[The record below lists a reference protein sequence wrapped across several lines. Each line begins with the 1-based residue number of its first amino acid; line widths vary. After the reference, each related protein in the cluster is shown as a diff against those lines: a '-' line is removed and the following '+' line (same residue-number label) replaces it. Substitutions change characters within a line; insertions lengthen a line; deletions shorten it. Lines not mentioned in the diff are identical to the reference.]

1 MQTDSHMDFSD
12 NFDVGLVD
20 MFHKTENDYAV
31 LSTYVTDIEQNNKDP
46 NNVPHLCMVEF
57 TSSIRNWGT
66 KECTNLRKPKL
77 TNGTCLLCEKF
88 VCIRCSH
95 LMSYLNITL
104 LKYYYITNLCA
115 AMWGAGLSFHRCH
128 AEVNVPV
135 DPYLDNVFDGEEGSR
150 GIRFFTHGYDVY
162 TPHRVLVTHDYVS
175 RNTLVAFY
183 SFVLL
188 LIILYNSLE
197 IVAPRCTYI
206 FSTSNSQVQLI
217 YFVDFLFVLITVNQH
232 HR

>member
-1 MQTDSHMDFSD
+1 
-12 NFDVGLVD
+12 
-20 MFHKTENDYAV
+20 
-31 LSTYVTDIEQNNKDP
+31 
-46 NNVPHLCMVEF
+46 
-57 TSSIRNWGT
+57 
-66 KECTNLRKPKL
+66 
-77 TNGTCLLCEKF
+77 
-88 VCIRCSH
+88 
-95 LMSYLNITL
+95 
-104 LKYYYITNLCA
+104 
-115 AMWGAGLSFHRCH
+115 MWGAGLSFHRCH